1 MSSPPTRFVADF
13 IGKVNLIDAKVL
25 SHSGKSITC
34 EAKGLGQMKFN
45 TDKTCGDKVAV
56 AVRPEKLKISTTEPK
71 AAGLIKV
78 SGKVRD
84 VAYYGDTS
92 HVVVSIKGGP
102 DLQVNVQNNTRTGG
116 SGVERGQAIWVS
128 WTPDD
133 SLVLTE

>member
-1 MSSPPTRFVADF
+1 VADF
-13 IGKVNLIDAKVL
+13 IGKVNLIDGKVL
-25 SHSGKSITC
+25 SKTATAITC
-34 EAKGLGQMKFN
+34 EAKGLGKLNFN
-45 TDKTCGDKVAV
+45 TDKACGDTVAI
-56 AVRPEKLKISTTEPK
+56 AVRPEKLKISKTEPK

-92 HVVVSIKGGP
+92 HIVVSIKGGH
-102 DLQVNVQNNTRTGG
+102 DLQVNVQNDTRTGG

-128 WTPDD
+128 WMPDD